1 MNSPVPSPSSG
12 PTLPT
17 PRDDLCLD
25 FANTRYWRGSDPATE
40 TLHDPVGLLAWVRS
54 SGSVDPALLARLEA
68 AWRDWPDTAGP
79 AFGQAI
85 VLREALYAV
94 FATLTAGA
102 EPSVA
107 DLDTVNAALRR
118 TPARTTLDRRDGRF
132 VWRLGPADAVDGLL
146 APVLWSAGDLLS
158 GTRLGRVRR
167 CANDRCGWLFL
178 DDSKSANRRW
188 CSMSQCGNR
197 AKAHRHYAKRRQAE
211 G

>member
-1 MNSPVPSPSSG
+1 MTNPASAAPPG
-12 PTLPT
+12 PLFPA

-40 TLHDPVGLLAWVRS
+40 TLHSALDLLDWSAA
-54 SGSVDPALLARLEA
+54 SGGIDPAM
-68 AWRDWPDTAGP
+68 
-79 AFGQAI
+79 
-85 VLREALYAV
+85 
-94 FATLTAGA
+94 
-102 EPSVA
+102 VA
-107 DLDTVNAALRR
+107 DLRARWARRPDEAMPVFGWAMAVREAIYGTFAAVAGGDDPDPADLAALNE
-118 TPARTTLDRRDGRF
+118 ALRTTPSRSALEWIDDRF
-132 VWRLGPADAVDGLL
+132 AWRVAPLAGVDALL
-146 APVLWSAGDLLS
+146 VPVLWAAGDLLAGS
-158 GTRLGRVRR
+158 RVERVRR